1 MGEGKV
7 TMKCSS
13 LLPRELPVVIP
24 LGLVVRGLFVREAR
38 HKGGEDEGEIQRLH
52 WPGYFPPR
60 HHSIPLRGE
69 ENGSSNRSSKLQT
82 TIHLLKNFCLLCE
95 GGGQDPDRQTWT
107 RQSPAKVQS
116 T

>member
-1 MGEGKV
+1 MHKTRRMGGDVGEGKV

-13 LLPRELPVVIP
+13 LLPRELPVVVP
-24 LGLVVRGLFVREAR
+24 LGLVVRGLFVREAH

-69 ENGSSNRSSKLQT
+69 EMGLRTVAANYKPPHIFFKTSDRCDG
-82 TIHLLKNFCLLCE
+82 E
-95 GGGQDPDRQTWT
+95 EDP
-107 RQSPAKVQS
+107 
-116 T
+116 